1 MGDASAQPL
10 ETIEGALERILYSN
24 EENHYTVA
32 QLVPEGLPRH
42 VGAGQRAEPITIVGN
57 LAAINVGETVRAQG
71 HWVNHKQFG
80 RQFAVEKFESVL
92 PRTIVGIKKYLGS
105 GLIKGI
111 GEMFADRIVE
121 KFGEQT
127 LEVIDSFSAR
137 LREVD
142 GIGPERARS
151 IKEAWTAQK
160 SVRDIMIFL
169 QGHGIGSAHAAK
181 IYKQYG
187 ETAIAVV
194 RENPYRLARDIT
206 GIGFRTADG
215 IAAKLGITKDSV
227 HRLKAGVVHTLE
239 CATNEGHTC
248 LPQQRLIETGCEL
261 LEVEIAPV
269 ENAINLLALSGDAI
283 VEDDFVYLTSLYKS
297 ERGVATKIHEL
308 RTAPITLPS
317 IDLDKAL
324 LWVQSHHGGIELAVA
339 QQNAVKTALTS
350 KISVITGGPGV
361 GKTTIVNSI
370 VKILQAKDGKVLL
383 AAPTGRAAKR
393 MSEAT
398 GAPAQTIHR
407 LLKYES
413 RSGERGFAHNERRPL
428 KGDMIIIDETSMLD
442 IPLAY
447 HLLKA
452 IPLTASVVFVG
463 DVDQLPSVGPGNFL
477 RDLIDSD
484 RMPVVRLTEVFR
496 QARNSLI
503 ITNAHRVNR
512 GEMPE
517 FGRARTAIAPR
528 AVTTTDPPEDF
539 FFISEEQPEKVLA
552 TIKTLCAERVPKKFG
567 FDPMRDVQVLTP
579 MHKGLCGS
587 ENLNREL
594 QATLNPSGPN
604 VQRFGR
610 TYRVGD
616 RVMQVRNNYDKDVF
630 NGDLGRVKRIDLV
643 EQVVVIE
650 MENVGQASPPP
661 PKQHWLRRLD
671 GLSAPQDKQKARP
684 APMTSREV
692 LYDFSDM
699 DELLPAYAI
708 SVHKSQGNEYPCVI
722 VPLLTQHFVLLQRNL
737 LYTAITRGKK
747 LVILIG
753 SKKALAIAIRNN
765 KTAARY
771 SRLRER
777 LRAS

>member
-1 MGDASAQPL
+1 MAMPTNESF
-10 ETIEGALERILYSN
+10 ETIEGTLERVIYSN

-32 QLVPEGLPRH
+32 QLLPEG
-42 VGAGQRAEPITIVGN
+42 GARRTDPITIVGN
-57 LAAINVGETVRAQG
+57 LAALNVGETVKALG

-80 RQFAVEKFESVL
+80 RQFAVERFESVL
-92 PRTIVGIKKYLGS
+92 PRTIVGIKRYLGS

-111 GEMFADRIVE
+111 GDTFADRIVD
-121 KFGEQT
+121 KFGERT
-127 LEVIDSFSAR
+127 LEVIDLFSAR

-142 GIGPERARS
+142 GIGPERAKR

-169 QGHGIGSAHAAK
+169 QGHGIGSSHAAK
-181 IYKQYG
+181 IFKQYG
-187 ETAIAVV
+187 ENAIVVV
-194 RENPYRLARDIT
+194 RENPYRLAKDIS

-215 IAAKLGITKDSV
+215 IAAKLGIEKDSI
-227 HRLKAGVVHTLE
+227 HRLKAGVVHTLDR
-239 CATNEGHTC
+239 ATDEGHTC
-248 LPQQRLIETGCEL
+248 LPREELIEAAREL
-261 LEVEIAPV
+261 LEAEVAPI
-269 ENAINLLALSGDAI
+269 ENAVNLLSAGGEVVI
-283 VEDDFVYLTSLYKS
+283 EDDYVYLARLYKS

-308 RTAPITLPS
+308 HAAPLTLPS

-324 LWVQSHHGGIELAVA
+324 AWVQQKTGVELAAA
-339 QQNAVKTALTS
+339 QQNAIKTAITS
-350 KISVITGGPGV
+350 KICVITGGPGV

-370 VKILQAKDGKVLL
+370 VKILQAKNSKVLM

-398 GAPAQTIHR
+398 GASAQTIHR
-407 LLKYES
+407 LLKYEPHE
-413 RSGERGFAHNERRPL
+413 GGFTHNERRPL
-428 KGDMIIIDETSMLD
+428 KGDIIIIDEVSMLD
-442 IPLAY
+442 IPLAH
-447 HLLKA
+447 HLLRA
-452 IPLTASVVFVG
+452 IPLTASLVFVG

-484 RMPVVRLTEVFR
+484 RVPVIRLTEIFR
-496 QARNSLI
+496 QAKNSFI
-503 ITNAHRVNR
+503 ITNAHLVNEGR
-512 GEMPE
+512 MPVFDSPQE
-517 FGRARTAIAPR
+517 S
-528 AVTTTDPPEDF
+528 DF
-539 FFISEEQPEKVLA
+539 FFIAEDDPEKVLA
-552 TIKTLCAERVPKKFG
+552 TIKTLCSERVPKKFG
-567 FDPMRDVQVLTP
+567 FDAMRDVQVLTP

-594 QATLNPSGPN
+594 QATLNSSGPN

-643 EQVVVIE
+643 EQQVIVE
-650 MENVGQASPPP
+650 IDEPGAKDP
-661 PKQHWLRRLD
+661 
-671 GLSAPQDKQKARP
+671 
-684 APMTSREV
+684 TREIP
-692 LYDFSDM
+692 YEFTDM

-747 LVILIG
+747 LVILVG
-753 SKKALAIAIRNN
+753 SKKALTIAIRNN

-777 LRAS
+777 LRSPVANG

>member
-1 MGDASAQPL
+1 MADATSQSL
-10 ETIEGALERILYSN
+10 ETIEGVLERIIYSN

-32 QLVPEGLPRH
+32 QLLPEG
-42 VGAGQRAEPITIVGN
+42 GARRTEPIIIVGN
-57 LAAINVGETVRAQG
+57 LAALNVGESVRAQG
-71 HWVNHKQFG
+71 HWTNHKQFG
-80 RQFAVEKFESVL
+80 RQFAIERFESVL

-105 GLIKGI
+105 GLIQGI
-111 GEMFADRIVE
+111 GGTFADRIVE

-137 LREVD
+137 LREVE
-142 GIGPERARS
+142 GIGPERAKR

-169 QGHGIGSAHAAK
+169 QGYGIGSSHAAK
-181 IYKQYG
+181 IFKQYG
-187 ETAIAVV
+187 ENSIAVV
-194 RENPYRLARDIT
+194 RENPYRLAKDIS

-215 IAAKLGITKDSV
+215 IAAKLGIERDSI

-239 CATNEGHTC
+239 RATDEGHTC
-248 LPQQRLIETGCEL
+248 LPREQLIEHARDL
-261 LEVEIAPV
+261 LEAEIAPV
-269 ENAINLLALSGDAI
+269 DNAINLLSLSGDVMI
-283 VEDDFVYLTSLYKS
+283 DEGFVYLPGLYKS
-297 ERGVATKIHEL
+297 ERGAASKIHEL
-308 RTAPITLPS
+308 RGAPLTLPS

-324 LWVQSHHGGIELAVA
+324 IWVQQKTSVELASA
-339 QQNAVKTALTS
+339 QRNAIKTALTS
-350 KISVITGGPGV
+350 KIAVITGGPGV

-370 VKILQAKDGKVLL
+370 VKILQAKNSKVLL

-398 GAPAQTIHR
+398 SAPAQTIHR
-407 LLKYES
+407 LLKYEPHE
-413 RSGERGFAHNERRPL
+413 GGFTHNERRPL

-452 IPLTASVVFVG
+452 IPLTASLVFVG

-484 RMPVVRLTEVFR
+484 RVPVVRLTEIFR
-496 QARNSLI
+496 QAKNSFI
-503 ITNAHRVNR
+503 ITNAHRVNE
-512 GEMPE
+512 GHMPVLDGPQE
-517 FGRARTAIAPR
+517 S
-528 AVTTTDPPEDF
+528 DF
-539 FFISEEQPEKVLA
+539 FFIAEEQPEKVLA
-552 TIKTLCAERVPKKFG
+552 TIKTLCSERVPKKFG

-594 QATLNPSGPN
+594 QSALNPSGPV
-604 VQRFGR
+604 VQRYGR

-616 RVMQVRNNYDKDVF
+616 RVMQVRNNYDKDIF

-643 EQVVVIE
+643 EQHVIIE
-650 MENVGQASPPP
+650 V
-661 PKQHWLRRLD
+661 D
-671 GLSAPQDKQKARP
+671 GKEIPYEF
-684 APMTSREV
+684 T
-692 LYDFSDM
+692 DM

-753 SKKALAIAIRNN
+753 SKKALSIAVRNN
-765 KTAARY
+765 KTAARF

-777 LRAS
+777 LRNAGI

>member
-1 MGDASAQPL
+1 MAEFASMTWAETPMTTPEPL
-10 ETIEGALERILYSN
+10 QTVEGTLEHVIYSN

-32 QLVPEGLPRH
+32 QLLPEGGTR
-42 VGAGQRAEPITIVGN
+42 RTEPIIIVGN
-57 LAAINVGETVRAQG
+57 LAALNVGETVRAQG

-80 RQFAVEKFESVL
+80 RQFAVERFESVL
-92 PRTIVGIKKYLGS
+92 PRSVVGIKKYLGS

-111 GEMFADRIVE
+111 GDTFADRIVE
-121 KFGEQT
+121 KFGERT
-127 LEVIDSFSAR
+127 LEVIDTFSAR

-142 GIGPERARS
+142 GIGPERAKR

-169 QGHGIGSAHAAK
+169 QGYGIGSSHAAK

-187 ETAIAVV
+187 ENAIAVV
-194 RENPYRLARDIT
+194 QENPYRLAKDIS

-215 IAAKLGITKDSV
+215 IASKMGIEKDSI
-227 HRLKAGVVHTLE
+227 HRLKAGVVHALDR
-239 CATNEGHTC
+239 ATDEGHTC
-248 LPQQRLIETGCEL
+248 LPRERLIDAAREL
-261 LEVEIAPV
+261 LEVEIAPI
-269 ENAINLLALSGDAI
+269 EKAIDQLLVDGEVVI
-283 VEDDFVYLTSLYKS
+283 EDDYVYLARLYKS

-308 RTAPITLPS
+308 RGAPLTLPS
-317 IDLDKAL
+317 IDFEKAL
-324 LWVQSHHGGIELAVA
+324 TWVQQKTSVDLATA
-339 QQNAVKTALTS
+339 QRNAIQTALTS

-370 VKILQAKDGKVLL
+370 VKILRAKNGKVLL

-407 LLKYES
+407 LLKYEP
-413 RSGERGFAHNERRPL
+413 REGGFTHNERRPL
-428 KGDMIIIDETSMLD
+428 QGDMIIIDETSMLD

-477 RDLIDSD
+477 RDVIDSD
-484 RMPVVRLTEVFR
+484 RVPVVRLTEIFR
-496 QARNSLI
+496 QAKNSFI
-503 ITNAHRVNR
+503 ITNAHRVNE
-512 GEMPE
+512 GQMPVLDAQQE
-517 FGRARTAIAPR
+517 S
-528 AVTTTDPPEDF
+528 DF
-539 FFISEEQPEKVLA
+539 FFIAEEQPEKVLA
-552 TIKTLCAERVPKKFG
+552 TIKTLCGERVPKKFG

-587 ENLNREL
+587 ENLTREL
-594 QATLNPSGPN
+594 QSTLNPSGPN
-604 VQRFGR
+604 VQRWGR

-616 RVMQVRNNYDKDVF
+616 RVMQIRNNYDKDVF
-630 NGDLGRVKRIDLV
+630 NGDLGRVKKIDLIEQQVIV
-643 EQVVVIE
+643 EVDE
-650 MENVGQASPPP
+650 LGSKES
-661 PKQHWLRRLD
+661 
-671 GLSAPQDKQKARP
+671 
-684 APMTSREV
+684 SREIP
-692 LYDFSDM
+692 YEFTDM

-753 SKKALAIAIRNN
+753 SKKALAIAVRTN

-771 SRLRER
+771 SRLKDR
-777 LRAS
+777 LRQASA

>member
-1 MGDASAQPL
+1 MANSHTEAL
-10 ETIEGALERILYSN
+10 ETIEGTLERVIYSN

-32 QLVPEGLPRH
+32 QLLPEG
-42 VGAGQRAEPITIVGN
+42 GARRTAPVTIVGN
-57 LAAINVGETVRAQG
+57 LAALNVGETVKAVG

-80 RQFAVEKFESVL
+80 RQFAVERFESVL
-92 PRTIVGIKKYLGS
+92 PRTIVGIKRYLGS

-111 GEMFADRIVE
+111 GDTFADRIVD
-121 KFGEQT
+121 KFGERT
-127 LEVIDSFSAR
+127 LEVIDLFSAR

-142 GIGPERARS
+142 GIGPERAKR

-169 QGHGIGSAHAAK
+169 QGHGIGSSHAAK
-181 IYKQYG
+181 IFKQYG
-187 ETAIAVV
+187 ENAIVVV
-194 RENPYRLARDIT
+194 RENPYRLAKDIS

-215 IAAKLGITKDSV
+215 IAAKLGIEKDSI
-227 HRLKAGVVHTLE
+227 HRLKAGVVHTLDR
-239 CATNEGHTC
+239 ATDEGHTC
-248 LPQQRLIETGCEL
+248 LPREELIEAAREL
-261 LEVEIAPV
+261 LEAEVAPI
-269 ENAINLLALSGDAI
+269 ENAINLLSAGGEVVI
-283 VEDDFVYLTSLYKS
+283 EDDYVYLTRLYKS

-308 RTAPITLPS
+308 HAAPLTLPS

-324 LWVQSHHGGIELAVA
+324 VWVQQKTGVELAAA
-339 QQNAVKTALTS
+339 QQNAIKTAITS
-350 KISVITGGPGV
+350 KICVITGGPGV

-370 VKILQAKDGKVLL
+370 VKILQAKNSKVLM

-407 LLKYES
+407 LLKYEPHE
-413 RSGERGFAHNERRPL
+413 GGFTHNERHPL
-428 KGDMIIIDETSMLD
+428 KGDIIIIDEVSMLD
-442 IPLAY
+442 IPLAH
-447 HLLKA
+447 HLLRA

-477 RDLIDSD
+477 RDLIDSACV
-484 RMPVVRLTEVFR
+484 PVIRLTEIFR
-496 QARNSLI
+496 QAKNSFI
-503 ITNAHRVNR
+503 ITNAHLVN
-512 GEMPE
+512 E
-517 FGRARTAIAPR
+517 GRIPIF
-528 AVTTTDPPEDF
+528 DSPQESDF
-539 FFISEEQPEKVLA
+539 FFIAEDDPEKVLA
-552 TIKTLCAERVPKKFG
+552 TIKTLCSERVPKKFG
-567 FDPMRDVQVLTP
+567 FNSMRDVQVLTP

-594 QATLNPSGPN
+594 QATLNSSGPN

-643 EQVVVIE
+643 EQQVIVE
-650 MENVGQASPPP
+650 IDEPGAKDS
-661 PKQHWLRRLD
+661 
-671 GLSAPQDKQKARP
+671 
-684 APMTSREV
+684 TREIP
-692 LYDFSDM
+692 YEFTDM

-747 LVILIG
+747 LVILVG
-753 SKKALAIAIRNN
+753 SKKALTIAIRNN

-777 LRAS
+777 LRSLVANG

>member
-1 MGDASAQPL
+1 MNDASMADASSQNL
-10 ETIEGALERILYSN
+10 ESIEGTLERIIYSN

-32 QLVPEGLPRH
+32 QLLPEGRH
-42 VGAGQRAEPITIVGN
+42 RAELITITGN
-57 LAAINVGETVRAQG
+57 LAAINEGETVKALGR
-71 HWVNHKQFG
+71 WVNHKQFG

-111 GEMFADRIVE
+111 GDTFADRIVD
-121 KFGEQT
+121 KFGERT
-127 LEVIDSFSAR
+127 FEVIDSFSAR

-142 GIGPERARS
+142 GIGPERARR
-151 IKEAWTAQK
+151 IKEAWSAQK

-187 ETAIAVV
+187 EHAIAVV
-194 RENPYRLARDIT
+194 RENPYRLANDIA

-215 IAAKLGITKDSV
+215 IASKLGIAKDSI

-239 CATNEGHTC
+239 RATDDGHVC
-248 LPQQRLIETGCEL
+248 LPHEHLVSAAREL
-261 LEVEIAPV
+261 LETEMAPV
-269 ENAINLLALSGDAI
+269 ESAVDLLVVGGEVI
-283 VEDDFVYLTSLYKS
+283 QEEGFVYLARLHKS
-297 ERGVATKIHEL
+297 ERGVAAKIQEL
-308 RTAPITLPS
+308 LAAPITLPS
-317 IDLDKAL
+317 IDLEKAL
-324 LWVQSHHGGIELAVA
+324 VWVQQKTKVDLAAA
-339 QQNAVKTALTS
+339 QQHAIQSALTS
-350 KISVITGGPGV
+350 KISIITGGPGV

-370 VKILQAKDGKVLL
+370 VKILQAKNSKVLL

-393 MSEAT
+393 MTEAT

-407 LLKYES
+407 LLKYEPHA
-413 RSGERGFAHNERRPL
+413 GGFTHNERRPL
-428 KGDMIIIDETSMLD
+428 QGDMIIIDETSMLD

-447 HLLKA
+447 HLLRA
-452 IPLTASVVFVG
+452 IPPTASVVFVG

-477 RDLIDSD
+477 RDVIDSN
-484 RMPVVRLTEVFR
+484 RLPVVRLTEIFR

-503 ITNAHRVNR
+503 VTNAHRVNQ
-512 GEMPE
+512 GQTP
-517 FGRARTAIAPR
+517 
-528 AVTTTDPPEDF
+528 VTTASGTLAPPKVDSGVTVSVADVPDF
-539 FFISEEQPEKVLA
+539 FFIEEEAPEQVLA
-552 TIKTLCAERVPKKFG
+552 TIKTLCAQRVPKKFG
-567 FDPMRDVQVLTP
+567 FDPMRDIQVLTP

-594 QATLNPSGPN
+594 QATLNPTGPH

-616 RVMQVRNNYDKDVF
+616 RVMQIRNNYDKDVF
-630 NGDLGRVKRIDLV
+630 NGDLGRIKRIDLV
-643 EQVVVIE
+643 EQQVIVE
-650 MENVGQASPPP
+650 MENAG
-661 PKQHWLRRLD
+661 
-671 GLSAPQDKQKARP
+671 AP
-684 APMTSREV
+684 SGSSFREIP
-692 LYDFSDM
+692 YEFTDM
-699 DELLPAYAI
+699 DEMLPAYAI

-722 VPLLTQHFVLLQRNL
+722 APLLTQHFVLLQRNL

-753 SKKALAIAIRNN
+753 SKKALAIAVRNN
-765 KTAARY
+765 KTAARF

-777 LRAS
+777 LCEVKNQN